1 MSESPRRQQIRKLGD
16 IAFDVAVAVVRLRNV
31 AGHEIAIKTL
41 ECLAETLRE
50 EKAAKPSVVH

>member
-1 MSESPRRQQIRKLGD
+1 MSESPRRQQIRKLDD

-31 AGHEIAIKTL
+31 AGHEIAIQTL

-50 EKAAKPSVVH
+50 EKAAKSSVLH

>member
-1 MSESPRRQQIRKLGD
+1 MSESPRRQQIRKLDD

-50 EKAAKPSVVH
+50 ERAAKAGVLH